1 MTLETSLEAVI
12 HRHTQAAMP
21 PFKTLIAQL
30 ARAQAHEKVSLLNAV
45 ILSGPAYHVL
55 HAVPTMPRL
64 EDVALITHE
73 IAVVQQMPTCPL
85 TSDLDTLLDI
95 ELAHIVAPP
104 VPLTEF
110 PADKWRIL
118 LEVCTEVRR
127 IAFSHVIGCLCTQP
141 LCPQQVPRTPEAQ
154 RALTFAVFMLT
165 ERGLSFAGAAAD
177 PQEGWQPYTGV
188 HDPIARLSS
197 LLALKSA
204 VQRRVLS
211 PPTARRVLEAFET
224 AWPA

>member
-21 PFKTLIAQL
+21 PFKTLIAPL
-30 ARAQAHEKVSLLNAV
+30 TRAQAHEKLGVLNAV

-55 HAVPTMPRL
+55 YAVPTMPRL
-64 EDVALITHE
+64 EDAVLITRE
-73 IAVVQQMPTCPL
+73 MAVVQQVPTCPL

-95 ELAHIVAPP
+95 ELAHIVVPP

-110 PADKWRIL
+110 PADKWRVL
-118 LEVCTEVRR
+118 LEACTEVRR
-127 IAFSHVIGCLCTQP
+127 IAFSHVICCLCTQP

-154 RALTFAVFMLT
+154 RALTFAVCMLT
-165 ERGLSFAGAAAD
+165 ERGLSLARDAAD
-177 PQEGWQPYTGV
+177 PQAGWQPYTDIQ
-188 HDPIARLSS
+188 DPIARLSS

-204 VQRRVLS
+204 AQRRVLS
-211 PPTARRVLEAFET
+211 PTMARRVLEAFET